1 MMKLSLLKKEI
12 YEYIKTPKLLIL
24 GAAFIFFAMSSP
36 LLAKYMNEILASVA
50 SDLDITF
57 PDPTLND
64 AWVQFFKNMH
74 TIAMIIFL
82 IVMTGTVAHEK
93 SKGSIALVLSK
104 NVSRFEFLSAKFV
117 SGALVMTVLTFI
129 SILLGAF
136 YTNRLFGA
144 YTYDGF
150 ISSMI
155 LFWLM
160 GLFYTSL
167 GLLMSI
173 ISKTPTSAALFGFL
187 AFAVLQILN
196 VSSDLAPFNPAG
208 STTIANEILAN
219 TYDLTSI
226 WIPMLITGLST
237 LILFLLSYVI
247 FKRQEI

>member
-1 MMKLSLLKKEI
+1 MLKLSLLKKEI

-24 GAAFIFFAMSSP
+24 GAAFIFFATSSP

-74 TIAMIIFL
+74 TIAMIIYL

-104 NVSRFEFLSAKFV
+104 NVSRFEFLLGKFI
-117 SGALVMTVLTFI
+117 SGALVMTVLTLI
-129 SILLGAF
+129 SIILSSY
-136 YTNRLFGA
+136 YTHSLFGD
-144 YTYDGF
+144 YLYDGF
-150 ISSMI
+150 IQSMI

-167 GLLMSI
+167 GLLMSV

-187 AFAVLQILN
+187 AFAILQIAN
-196 VSSDLAPFNPAG
+196 ISSDLAPFNPAG

-219 TYDLTSI
+219 TYDLSTI
-226 WIPMLITGLST
+226 WIPNVVTGLST
-237 LILFLLSYVI
+237 IILFLLSYVI

>member
-1 MMKLSLLKKEI
+1 MIKLSLLKKDI

-57 PDPTLND
+57 PDPTLYD
-64 AWVQFFKNMH
+64 SWVQFFKNMH

-104 NVSRFEFLSAKFV
+104 NVSRFEFILSKFI
-117 SGALVMTVLTFI
+117 SGALVMTVLTFV
-129 SILLGAF
+129 SVLLGIF
-136 YTNRLFGA
+136 YTNRLFGS
-144 YTYDGF
+144 YLYDGF
-150 ISSMI
+150 LVSMI
-155 LFWLM
+155 LFWMM

-167 GLLMSI
+167 GIFVSV
-173 ISKTPTSAALFGFL
+173 ISKTPTTAALFGFL
-187 AFAVLQILN
+187 AFAVLQILTI
-196 VSSDLAPFNPAG
+196 SSDLAPFNPAG

-219 TYDLTSI
+219 SFDLSTI
-226 WIPMLITGLST
+226 WIPMLVTGLST
-237 LILFLLSYVI
+237 VILFLVTYII
-247 FKRQEI
+247 FRRQEI